1 MKGQVSSALADIV
14 SSHGAILA
22 APCRPEALTVHTA
35 VGGTGSHTSPLGVP
49 LSGQDRVMR
58 PGRIY

>member
-14 SSHGAILA
+14 SSHGARLA

-35 VGGTGSHTSPLGVP
+35 VEGQAPTPLPLESP
-49 LSGQDRVMR
+49 
-58 PGRIY
+58 